1 MKNLVYY
8 DVLEKSKRMLL
19 EDKIFLIY
27 KLMEIINN
35 EIDEAVEAI
44 KNKEN
49 LMLSPSVNHKTS
61 MYIDKYAE
69 SLIKLEVRKDNEK
82 MILEEKY
89 FNYILDQIKL
99 IALEDKLT
107 LVYNL
112 MENVKTIIDII
123 EMQGNQKEGISIN
136 KNMLS
141 KALKFLQIYHL
152 SIEKAHALENDL
164 GVILDLEDSSSAIL
178 R

>member
-1 MKNLVYY
+1 MKNLMYY
-8 DVLEKSKRMLL
+8 EVLEKSKRMLL

-35 EIDEAVEAI
+35 EIDEAI
-44 KNKEN
+44 KNERN

-69 SLIKLEVRKDNEK
+69 SLIKLEVRKNNEQI
-82 MILEEKY
+82 ILEEKY

-99 IALEDKLT
+99 VALEDKLT

-123 EMQGNQKEGISIN
+123 EKQGNQKEGISIN

-141 KALKFLQIYHL
+141 EALKFLQIYHL
-152 SIEKAHALENDL
+152 SIEKAHALESKL
-164 GVILDLEDSSSAIL
+164 GGILDLEDSGSPIL